1 MKGRFPP
8 TKLIKYPHLAP
19 EDIVIWERFLERYA
33 GAYESVDYDIRVGEG
48 EPPLPTLEPK
58 YAAMAK
64 ALTQKRI
71 DAVAYRP
78 GEIWI
83 FEVKPRA
90 ALSALGQIIS
100 YTELYILT
108 FNPTETIVPAVV
120 CEMVDHDVKPLMTNR
135 GIQVIIV

>member
-1 MKGRFPP
+1 MQERFPP
-8 TKLIKYPHLAP
+8 KKLAKYPHLST
-19 EDIVIWERFLERYA
+19 EDIGIWERFLDSYA
-33 GAYESVDYDIRVGEG
+33 GAYRAFDYDVRVGEG
-48 EPPLPTLEPK
+48 EEPLPTLEPK
-58 YAAMAK
+58 YRAMAK

-71 DAVAYRP
+71 DAVGYRDN
-78 GEIWI
+78 EIWI

-120 CEMVDHDVKPLMTNR
+120 CEMVDRDVKPLMTNR
-135 GIQVIIV
+135 GIQVIII